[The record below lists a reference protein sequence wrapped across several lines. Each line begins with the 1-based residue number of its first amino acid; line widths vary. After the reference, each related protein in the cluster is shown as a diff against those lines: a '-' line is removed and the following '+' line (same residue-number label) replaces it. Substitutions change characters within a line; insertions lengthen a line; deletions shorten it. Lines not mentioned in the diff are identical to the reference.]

1 MRKLGI
7 TDKFAS
13 HQLIPASSGF
23 DSSSAQKDQ
32 KHFPALQRETA
43 VPYSQMLFFDDEP
56 PNIRRVS
63 KLGVTSVLVTTE
75 TGVNVD
81 VLREGLQRF
90 AEAQA

>member
-1 MRKLGI
+1 MRKLGKRPTCTCTPKQVAGVLRPPRLTVRMYAGI

-63 KLGVTSVLVTTE
+63 
-75 TGVNVD
+75 D
-81 VLREGLQRF
+81 
-90 AEAQA
+90 A